1 MMSRSWEHVSH
12 ELDCWAMRGLKAR
25 FWVRDDDACEMSTP
39 LARLHELAT
48 RHDITIGLAV
58 IPAKVHP
65 SLLKFM
71 ADEGRRFH
79 PMCHGWQHINHAP
92 AGRKPAEFG
101 GGRLIS
107 ASMKDARS
115 AFGTFRRYFAG
126 YDAVFVPPFGQISG
140 AMIRALAA
148 IGFAGVSAGPGWLE
162 RKLSYLPSM
171 AIRIP
176 SVKVASRSGIPRLDV
191 HIDPIDWQRRTAH
204 SEDTICNAIVRSLRP
219 RRMGLLASDLPIGFV
234 THHLAHDDRIWGAC
248 NDALDVLRGHR
259 AAEFLHVGHFFGTTA
274 PKASN

>member
-1 MMSRSWEHVSH
+1 MMPRSWEDVSR
-12 ELDCWAMRGLKAR
+12 ELDCWAARGLKAR

-39 LARLHELAT
+39 LARLHELAM

-79 PMCHGWQHINHAP
+79 PMCHGWQHINHSP

-101 GGRLIS
+101 GERPIS
-107 ASMKDARS
+107 ASIKDARS
-115 AFGTFRRYFAG
+115 AFCAFRKYFAG
-126 YDAVFVPPFGQISG
+126 YDAVFVPPFGQISR
-140 AMIRALAA
+140 AMTRALPA
-148 IGFAGVSAGPGWLE
+148 IGFAGLSAGPGWLE
-162 RKLSYLPSM
+162 RKLSHFPSL

-176 SVKVASRSGIPRLDV
+176 TVRVVRWSNIPRLDV

-204 SEDTICNAIVRSLRP
+204 SVDTICNAVVRSLRP
-219 RRMGLLASDLPIGFV
+219 RRMGILAAEIPVGLV
-234 THHLAHDDRIWGAC
+234 THHLAHDDCIWGAC
-248 NDALDVLRGHR
+248 NDALDVLRNHR
-259 AAEFLHVGHFFGTTA
+259 AVEFLHVGQFFGTA
-274 PKASN
+274 RVGNS